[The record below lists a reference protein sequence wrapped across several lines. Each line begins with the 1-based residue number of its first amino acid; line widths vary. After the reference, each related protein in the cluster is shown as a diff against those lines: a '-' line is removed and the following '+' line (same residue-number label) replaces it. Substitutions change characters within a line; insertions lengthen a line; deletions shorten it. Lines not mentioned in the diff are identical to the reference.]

1 MSLCQNE
8 RGSLETFKVRLS
20 MALGSDPAEDVPAHC
35 REVELDELYKARG
48 KPKTFYD
55 SMNNFINQRL
65 KFSLNNR

>member
-1 MSLCQNE
+1 
-8 RGSLETFKVRLS
+8 

-35 REVELDELYKARG
+35 REVELDELYKACG

-65 KFSLNNR
+65 KFSLNNM